1 MKNQEKLK
9 EVLKLIGLFFLVV
22 LIITLLSAFRKK
34 DKKEEKIKYREKE
47 IFEKKE
53 SKNETKKLFP
63 DLNDNSIREINI
75 DSNEAEGIK
84 EGRLRLDDL
93 GNIEAEFDGY
103 KNIFREGIEVKSAMG
118 EIIAAK
124 FSKKYNKPVIG
135 GIKPDTSGD
144 ELEKKLGKPN
154 LKHENIYLY
163 ILDGIDV
170 LFNLDE
176 AYISVYKNKE
186 QDSLKYYD
194 IIERYKKF
202 LKEKDLKKFIADLT
216 KINPRYYR
224 YDYDNDYVVLDYID
238 LGLRIKFTKDGKTD
252 GIYLFDNFLKSA
264 NYNKEDIDEM
274 SFKSYIYKEN
284 KRLSFVEELFK
295 KDERKKRS
303 KKAKE
308 IYDIAKM
315 EINGERSADIPEDIE
330 LYYEINEEYTEYK
343 NVIIKSKSDSFPTH
357 LINESGT
364 VNFLTCMNN
373 KIIYSLEYEGI
384 YEVNLDGSNLKKIY
398 DPEDNEKI
406 VVKLVEISKNKILFN
421 NKELIID

>member
-1 MKNQEKLK
+1 MKNTEKLK
-9 EVLKLIGLFFLVV
+9 EILKLIGLFFLVV
-22 LIITLLSAFRKK
+22 LVIVLLSIFRKK
-34 DKKEEKIKYREKE
+34 DKKEQKIKYKEKE
-47 IFEKKE
+47 ITEKKE
-53 SKNETKKLFP
+53 SEKETKNLFP
-63 DLNDNSIREINI
+63 DLNDNSIRLITI
-75 DSNEAEGIK
+75 DSKEAQEIK

-93 GNIEAEFDGY
+93 GKIEAEFDGY
-103 KNIFREGIEVKSAMG
+103 KNIFSEGIEVKSAMG

-124 FSKKYNKPVIG
+124 FSKRYNKAIIG
-135 GIKPDTSGD
+135 GVKPDTSSQ

-176 AYISVYKNKE
+176 SEVSVYKNKE
-186 QDSLKYYD
+186 QDSSKYYYV
-194 IIERYKKF
+194 IEKYKNF
-202 LKEKDLKKFIADLT
+202 LKEKDLKKFISDVT
-216 KINPRYYR
+216 KNNPRYYR
-224 YDYDNDYVVLDYID
+224 YDYDNDYVVLDYFD
-238 LGLRIKFTKDGKTD
+238 LGLRLKFTKDGKTN
-252 GIYLFDNFLKSA
+252 GIYLFDNFFKSE
-264 NYNKEDIDEM
+264 NYNKEDIDDLE
-274 SFKSYIYKEN
+274 FKSYIYKEN
-284 KRLSFVEELFK
+284 KRLSFVEELFR
-295 KDERKKRS
+295 KDERKRRT

-308 IYDIAKM
+308 IYDIQKM
-315 EINGERSADIPEDIE
+315 EINGEISADIPDDIE